1 MKREVAAELS
11 LQLANLQLKIE
22 EEAQQLTDL
31 TAINVGKQSDIQ
43 VPHIKLILWYPTS
56 SSQSNR
62 LRLNDKL
69 TLGLWSCQVQTFELE
84 EVKKMKQK
92 FEADN
97 SAVEESELRNVVQ

>member
-31 TAINVGKQSDIQ
+31 TAINVGKQLDIQ
-43 VPHIKLILWYPTS
+43 VPHIKLILWYPTT
-56 SSQSNR
+56 SQSNR